1 MGVGDM
7 AITDSRDVILSTFA
21 LGSCVGVVM
30 LDSVNGI
37 AGLLH
42 IMLPSSAIA
51 AEKSRNQP
59 FLFADTGVEKFVSM
73 LVSKGANIANLSCVV
88 AGGASVMSSS
98 DAFKIGEK
106 NGVAVKA
113 KLEELGISVQFSDL
127 GGFSNRSLHLN
138 LVDGSLLIA
147 LPNEKKEI
155 QLK

>member
-1 MGVGDM
+1 M
-7 AITDSRDVILSTFA
+7 AITDTRDGILSTFA
-21 LGSCVGVVM
+21 LGSCVGVIVY
-30 LDSVNGI
+30 DHVNGI

-42 IMLPSSAIA
+42 IMLPSSTIA

-73 LVSKGANIANLSCVV
+73 LLSKGVDFKNISCVI

-106 NGVAVKA
+106 NGLAVKE
-113 KLEELGISVQFSDL
+113 KLQELGISVRFADL

-138 LVDGSLLIA
+138 LGDGSLLIA